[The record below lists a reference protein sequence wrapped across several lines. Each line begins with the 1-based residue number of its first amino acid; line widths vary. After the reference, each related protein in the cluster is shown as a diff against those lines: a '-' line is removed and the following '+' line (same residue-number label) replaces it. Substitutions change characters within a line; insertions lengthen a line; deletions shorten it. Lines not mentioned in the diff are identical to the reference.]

1 MKLVQFL
8 SGPYCCKVS
17 TLWAELS
24 PSHSSKA
31 TKALVINSKGIVQQT
46 RNKLLDDK
54 NYFSLLCSK
63 CKKIS

>member
-31 TKALVINSKGIVQQT
+31 TKALVINSKGIVQQGT
-46 RNKLLDDK
+46 N
-54 NYFSLLCSK
+54 SLMTKTTSHFYVQNA
-63 CKKIS
+63 KK